1 MKSPVTP
8 ISVAGDFSL
17 AYCVDCWYNVLAA
30 SYPNLA
36 TEGGE
41 RMEILLSFIVSV
53 AAGIATYY
61 ICKWLDRHDQDKEQ

>member
-36 TEGGE
+36 TERG
-41 RMEILLSFIVSV
+41 
-53 AAGIATYY
+53 
-61 ICKWLDRHDQDKEQ
+61 